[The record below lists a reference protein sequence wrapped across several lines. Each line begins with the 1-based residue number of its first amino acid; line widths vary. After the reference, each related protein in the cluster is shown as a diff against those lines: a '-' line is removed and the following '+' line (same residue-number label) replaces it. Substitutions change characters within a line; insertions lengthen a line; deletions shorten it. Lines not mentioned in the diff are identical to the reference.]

1 MEDIAKLAKE
11 CRVAS
16 AHDTVVNSECA
27 YTFHSPFTTEA
38 GILVNLN
45 TFIGTVQDLCFASSK
60 NAPSKG
66 LFVRI
71 VKKRVEKSQ
80 SETQQSKEEEEKAVT
95 KLGVG
100 VEGGFQSE
108 QDKFE
113 IQSTYSIAVLSSSNG
128 SVPTVD
134 VELPYNEGAKND
146 FPMLVSQSAD
156 SVIHHSGLAIQQDL
170 SAWELDDEP
179 VPVSK
184 YYESIPFVDN
194 GIKIS
199 PNPADWKC
207 ETSGDTENLW
217 LNLSDG
223 YIGGGRKNW
232 DGSGGSNGALDHFV
246 ETGEKYPLV
255 VKLGTITSDP
265 NVADCF
271 SYAKDEDGPVKIPNL
286 AELLEKRGI
295 NISKMQKTEK
305 STAELEVELNATYAF
320 DAITEAGA
328 NLVPVNGPGYQGL
341 QNLGNSCYMNSVC
354 QVLFSGTIP
363 ELSNRYASQSSN
375 DVTNHPLYQSVS
387 PRDAT
392 TDVLCQTVKLSKAL
406 TSGVFAGP
414 LPESASVSDSS
425 SESTNPKYRLAPRMF
440 KHAIAKNH
448 YDFKTGQQQDAAH
461 YLQYLLETLD
471 RAERSSASQSNTFLK
486 KSEDDAMIPSS
497 KLFAFQTV
505 SRIVCNAD
513 NKIKYKDNAPETIL
527 SLSIPME
534 KATQSMDMGSPDQK
548 RLKSN
553 DTENESKI
561 AEDQKEEAEEEDIPS
576 IHIQTCLEH
585 WASPTTIHGLKW
597 PHLQNASHAG
607 TNQNKFGTF
616 PPYLFVCLQR
626 YKLGADWVPQKL
638 EVNVEVPEELNLNFL
653 KSTGPLEGESLVPE
667 EEDNNSGFNDETP
680 SEQQQQGP
688 VIDEGAVE
696 QLSAMGF
703 TVNGCRRALSAV
715 GGSNVEAA
723 MNWIF
728 EHNMDPD
735 FNDPLPE
742 TSDGAASSSSGVDE
756 GVVAT
761 LVESLGCFTP
771 DQVRAALKECGSD
784 AARAADWL
792 FSHMVSA
799 SNWIYEMFFGSIFS
813 FFWCF

>member
-1 MEDIAKLAKE
+1 MK
-11 CRVAS
+11 
-16 AHDTVVNSECA
+16 
-27 YTFHSPFTTEA
+27 
-38 GILVNLN
+38 
-45 TFIGTVQDLCFASSK
+45 
-60 NAPSKG
+60 AP
-66 LFVRI
+66 
-71 VKKRVEKSQ
+71 
-80 SETQQSKEEEEKAVT
+80 
-95 KLGVG
+95 
-100 VEGGFQSE
+100 
-108 QDKFE
+108 
-113 IQSTYSIAVLSSSNG
+113 
-128 SVPTVD
+128 
-134 VELPYNEGAKND
+134 
-146 FPMLVSQSAD
+146 
-156 SVIHHSGLAIQQDL
+156 
-170 SAWELDDEP
+170 
-179 VPVSK
+179 
-184 YYESIPFVDN
+184 
-194 GIKIS
+194 
-199 PNPADWKC
+199 
-207 ETSGDTENLW
+207 
-217 LNLSDG
+217 
-223 YIGGGRKNW
+223 
-232 DGSGGSNGALDHFV
+232 
-246 ETGEKYPLV
+246 
-255 VKLGTITSDP
+255 
-265 NVADCF
+265 
-271 SYAKDEDGPVKIPNL
+271 
-286 AELLEKRGI
+286 
-295 NISKMQKTEK
+295 
-305 STAELEVELNATYAF
+305 
-320 DAITEAGA
+320 
-328 NLVPVNGPGYQGL
+328 
-341 QNLGNSCYMNSVC
+341 
-354 QVLFSGTIP
+354 
-363 ELSNRYASQSSN
+363 
-375 DVTNHPLYQSVS
+375 
-387 PRDAT
+387 
-392 TDVLCQTVKLSKAL
+392 
-406 TSGVFAGP
+406 
-414 LPESASVSDSS
+414 
-425 SESTNPKYRLAPRMF
+425 
-440 KHAIAKNH
+440 
-448 YDFKTGQQQDAAH
+448 
-461 YLQYLLETLD
+461 
-471 RAERSSASQSNTFLK
+471 
-486 KSEDDAMIPSS
+486 
-497 KLFAFQTV
+497 
-505 SRIVCNAD
+505 
-513 NKIKYKDNAPETIL
+513 L

-653 KSTGPLEGESLVPE
+653 KSTRPLEGESLVPE
-667 EEDNNSGFNDETP
+667 EEDNNSGVNDEAP

-792 FSHMVSA
+792 FSHMDDLDSAIASLQLKNTTSSSATASSVSKEPPLQDGDGNYVLTGLI
-799 SNWIYEMFFGSIFS
+799 SHIGKHTGSGHYVCHLKKDGKWVIFNDEKVAFS
-813 FFWCF
+813 ESPPIQHAFVYLFKRKDATNPIF